1 MSDTALVKVCEIVD
15 EAPAVRLQWDPEVS
29 SIVWH
34 GPVPYME
41 KGDDINCKSGKGE
54 KGVARKEAEKAVQPN
69 KEGCPPITLPWVEW
83 GVFCLLLFYCISKT
97 ASCPPPT
104 NLPLLKSCMY
114 SRVARVST
122 AQTAPLSSQVS
133 PVIPFWAASSE
144 GVLLPLASRR

>member
-1 MSDTALVKVCEIVD
+1 VSDTALVKVCEIVD

-69 KEGCPPITLPWVEW
+69 KEGCPPSR
-83 GVFCLLLFYCISKT
+83 CLGWSGECSAYCSFTVYLRQPHALHRQI
-97 ASCPPPT
+97 
-104 NLPLLKSCMY
+104 
-114 SRVARVST
+114 
-122 AQTAPLSSQVS
+122 
-133 PVIPFWAASSE
+133 FHF
-144 GVLLPLASRR
+144 